1 MFNATRLKLNE
12 ARAKINGD
20 QHAADAAQDACEG
33 IAIDESQMSRTMPV
47 GKPPANYQ
55 RAPIQQMSHIFFA
68 SLHIGAEFKPHE
80 KILLRRAYSDL
91 LKIAAIMKS
100 IATNMATV
108 FKTTPPFHREPVHL
122 NPHTIDML
130 LSLDTILKSEM
141 ITFTDTRH
149 VPVPGEH
156 FVYGRL
162 RQGEEDYLMVHTR
175 KMYPMFLKSGATGMP
190 IFIPYLFF
198 DPTLLPLP
206 RASILYKCFCRTRY
220 NINFC
225 NESLSQYAEQ
235 DEYSIRMFDHI
246 VKQIADDELSATG
259 SNINENIDLDYISYI
274 NNPKI

>member
-141 ITFTDTRH
+141 TTFTDTRH

-156 FVYGRL
+156 FVLARF
-162 RQGEEDYLMVHTR
+162 RQDEENDLIANTR
-175 KMYPMFLKSGATGMP
+175 KMYPIFLKSGAAGMP
-190 IFIPYLFF
+190 IFIPALFF
-198 DPTLLPLP
+198 EPTFLPLL
-206 RASILYKCFCRTRY
+206 RASILYKCFWRTRH

-225 NESLSQYAEQ
+225 NESLSQYAGQ
-235 DEYSIRMFDHI
+235 DEYSMRMFNHI
-246 VKQIADDELSATG
+246 ITQITDDELSATE
-259 SNINENIDLDYISYI
+259 SNINKNIDLDYISYI
-274 NNPKI
+274 NNPKN